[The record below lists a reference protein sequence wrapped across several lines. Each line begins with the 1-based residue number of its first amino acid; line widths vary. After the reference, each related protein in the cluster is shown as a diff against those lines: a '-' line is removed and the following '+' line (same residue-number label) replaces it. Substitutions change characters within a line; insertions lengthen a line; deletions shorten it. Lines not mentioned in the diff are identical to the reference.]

1 MTPAA
6 PAQARAPA
14 PAPGP
19 APGQPPTLD
28 SLIGELVKVLRALD
42 REDLVNRATAAGARL
57 HRPSTIVCVVGE
69 FKQGKSSL
77 VNGLL
82 GAGVCPVDDDLATSA
97 ITLVRYGEHPSAI
110 VRRREGDQ
118 QVAEQIAIEQ
128 LDGWVSERGNP
139 GNNKQVERVD
149 ITTPSAILRQGL
161 TLVDT
166 PGMGGL
172 GAGHAAATLAFL
184 PFADGLIFVSD
195 ASAELS
201 APEVAFLRRAVELC
215 PTVLMAQTKTDLYP
229 EWERIVDINR
239 GHLANAT
246 IEVPLVAVS
255 SVLRTEA
262 LGRRDRELNARSR
275 FPELIDALGK
285 QIVEPA
291 KATAEERSKSDIRG
305 ITGLMRSALEDEK
318 RMLADPTTVK
328 QATVDLQRA
337 SERLEHLRG
346 PGAKWTAVVGDR
358 VGDLSNK
365 VSYDFR
371 SGMRT
376 ISRVM
381 DELVEELKTGE
392 QWDDMV
398 REMQAQVADE
408 VTRVFVAIE
417 EGRASIHAEVAELL
431 QDEHLL
437 LPTVR
442 GRHDDV
448 VDVGE
453 LWQGKALD
461 DGGGRKARIMGGL
474 TGLRGAQGGVVMFG
488 MMGQFLPAAAAT
500 LLASNPVLLAAGSLF
515 GGLQLSEDRKRKV
528 QMRRQSARQQVR
540 QFLDDVQFE
549 VTNEMNQLIRDLQR
563 DMRDEF
569 GDRLAE
575 LQRTYTDTAQRA
587 QKLAAQTQ
595 EQAKRRSTEIDAASA
610 VLAKVASLAGAPAAP
625 APAGAAPSRGGPS

>member
-1 MTPAA
+1 
-6 PAQARAPA
+6 
-14 PAPGP
+14 
-19 APGQPPTLD
+19 
-28 SLIGELVKVLRALD
+28 VLRALG
-42 REDLVNRATAAGARL
+42 REDLVGRATAAGARL

-82 GAGVCPVDDDLATSA
+82 GADVCPVDDDLATSA
-97 ITLVRYGEHPSAI
+97 ITLVRYGETSSAV

-118 QVAEQIAIEQ
+118 PVAEQIPVEE
-128 LDGWVSERGNP
+128 LDGWVSEIGNP
-139 GNNKQVERVD
+139 GNEKQVERVD
-149 ITTPSAILRQGL
+149 ITAPSAILRQGL

-215 PTVLMAQTKTDLYP
+215 PTVLFAQTKTDLYP

-239 GHLANAT
+239 GHLVRAGVD
-246 IEVPLVAVS
+246 IPLVAVS
-255 SVLRTEA
+255 SVLRSEA
-262 LGRRDRELNARSR
+262 LTRRDRTLNGLSR
-275 FPELIDALGK
+275 FPELIDSLGTG
-285 QIVEPA
+285 IVQPA
-291 KATAEERSKSDIRG
+291 KATAEERSKGDIRG
-305 ITGLMRSALEDEK
+305 ITGLVRSALDDEK
-318 RMLADPTTVK
+318 KMLADPSIVAR
-328 QATVDLQRA
+328 ATADLKRA

-346 PGAKWTAVVGDR
+346 PGAKWSVVVGDR
-358 VGDLSNK
+358 VGDLSNQ
-365 VSYDFR
+365 VSYQFR

-376 ISRVM
+376 ISRLM
-381 DELVEELKTGE
+381 DELVEDLKTGE
-392 QWDDMV
+392 QWDAMV

-408 VTRVFVAIE
+408 VTRVFVAME
-417 EGRASIHAEVAELL
+417 QGRADIHAEVATLL

-442 GRHDDV
+442 GRHEDV

-453 LWQGKALD
+453 LWQGKALE
-461 DGGGRKARIMGGL
+461 DGGGRKAKLMGGL

-500 LLASNPVLLAAGSLF
+500 LLASNPVLLGAGALF

-549 VTNEMNQLIRDLQR
+549 VTNEMGQLVRDLQR

-569 GDRLAE
+569 GERLAE

-587 QKLAAQTQ
+587 QQTAAQSQ
-595 EQAKRRSTEIDAASA
+595 DQAKRRSAEIDAANA
-610 VLAKVASLAGAPAAP
+610 VLAKVAALAGPPATAAP
-625 APAGAAPSRGGPS
+625 AGRGGPS

>member
-1 MTPAA
+1 MSAA
-6 PAQARAPA
+6 ATAAAPA
-14 PAPGP
+14 PAAPPG
-19 APGQPPTLD
+19 PPTLD
-28 SLIGELVKVLRALD
+28 GVIGELVRVLRALD
-42 REDLVNRATAAGARL
+42 RDDLVNRATAAGARL

-82 GAGVCPVDDDLATSA
+82 GAEVCPVDDDLATSA
-97 ITLVRYGEHPSAI
+97 ITLVRFGEHPSAV
-110 VRRREGDQ
+110 VRRRVDDQ
-118 QVAEQIAIEQ
+118 PVAEQIPPEE
-128 LDGWVSERGNP
+128 LDGWVSEVGNP
-139 GNNKQVERVD
+139 GNHKQVERVD
-149 ITTPSAILRQGL
+149 ITAPSAILRQGL

-215 PTVLMAQTKTDLYP
+215 PTVLFAQTKTDLYP

-239 GHLANAT
+239 GHLVRAGVD
-246 IEVPLVAVS
+246 IPLVAVS
-255 SVLRTEA
+255 SVLRSEA
-262 LGRRDRELNARSR
+262 LARRDRRLNALSR
-275 FPELIDALGK
+275 FPELIDSLGTG
-285 QIVEPA
+285 IVQPA
-291 KATAEERSKSDIRG
+291 KATAEERSKADIRG
-305 ITGLMRSALEDEK
+305 ITGLVRSALDDEK
-318 RMLADPTTVK
+318 RLLADPTAVSR
-328 QATVDLQRA
+328 ATAELERA
-337 SERLEHLRG
+337 AQRLEHLRG
-346 PGAKWTAVVGDR
+346 PAAKWSAVVGDR
-358 VGDLSNK
+358 VTDLSNE
-365 VSYDFR
+365 VSYRFR

-381 DELVEELKTGE
+381 DELVEDLRTGE

-408 VTRVFVAIE
+408 VTNVFVALE
-417 EGRASIHAEVAELL
+417 EGRAAIHHEVATLL
-431 QDEHLL
+431 QDEHLVL
-437 LPTVR
+437 LPSGP
-442 GRHDDV
+442 GRRQDT
-448 VDVGE
+448 VDVAE

-461 DGGGRKARIMGGL
+461 SADARGGKQKLMGGL

-500 LLASNPVLLAAGSLF
+500 LMASNPVLLGAGALF

-528 QMRRQSARQQVR
+528 AMRRQSARQQVR

-549 VTNEMNQLIRDLQR
+549 VTNETSQLVRDMQR

-587 QKLAAQTQ
+587 QQTASQTQ
-595 EQAKRRSTEIDAASA
+595 EQARRRSAEIDATVA
-610 VLAKVASLAGAPAAP
+610 VLDQVSALAGGGAPAP
-625 APAGAAPSRGGPS
+625 GPRGRGSR

>member
-1 MTPAA
+1 
-6 PAQARAPA
+6 
-14 PAPGP
+14 
-19 APGQPPTLD
+19 
-28 SLIGELVKVLRALD
+28 V
-42 REDLVNRATAAGARL
+42 
-57 HRPSTIVCVVGE
+57 
-69 FKQGKSSL
+69 
-77 VNGLL
+77 
-82 GAGVCPVDDDLATSA
+82 
-97 ITLVRYGEHPSAI
+97 

-118 QVAEQIAIEQ
+118 PVAEQIPIEE
-128 LDGWVSERGNP
+128 LDGWVSEIGNP
-139 GNNKQVERVD
+139 GNEKQVERVD
-149 ITTPSAILRQGL
+149 ITAPSAILRQGL

-215 PTVLMAQTKTDLYP
+215 PTVLFAQTKTDLYP

-239 GHLANAT
+239 GHLANASVD
-246 IEVPLVAVS
+246 VPLVAVS

-262 LGRRDRELNARSR
+262 LARRDRDLNALSR
-275 FPELIDALGK
+275 FPELIDALGTG
-285 QIVEPA
+285 IVQPA
-291 KATAEERSKSDIRG
+291 KDNAEERSKGDIRG
-305 ITGLMRSALEDEK
+305 ITGLVRSALDDEK
-318 RMLADPTTVK
+318 RMLADPSTVK
-328 QATVDLQRA
+328 KATADLERA

-346 PGAKWTAVVGDR
+346 PGAKWSVVVGDR
-358 VGDLSNK
+358 VADLSNE
-365 VSYDFR
+365 VSYHFR

-376 ISRVM
+376 ISRLM

-408 VTRVFVAIE
+408 VTQVFVSLE
-417 EGRASIHAEVAELL
+417 EGRAGIHAEVATLL

-437 LPTVR
+437 LPSVQ
-442 GRHDDV
+442 GRPGDGIDV
-448 VDVGE
+448 AE

-461 DGGGRKARIMGGL
+461 DGGGRKQKLMGGL

-500 LLASNPVLLAAGSLF
+500 LLASNPVLLGAGALF

-528 QMRRQSARQQVR
+528 TMRRQSARQQVR

-549 VTNEMNQLIRDLQR
+549 VTNEMAQLIRDLQR

-575 LQRTYTDTAQRA
+575 LQRTYAGTAQRA
-587 QKLAAQTQ
+587 QQLAAQTQ
-595 EQAKRRSTEIDAASA
+595 EQARRRSAEIDASDA
-610 VLAKVASLAGAPAAP
+610 VLAKVAALVGAPAAH
-625 APAGAAPSRGGPS
+625 PSPTRRGPT